1 MVKRGEKLVTQK
13 VRVVKLGP
21 EGHTEC
27 LLAWHEAYPVVAQ
40 SLAQGCFA
48 YIEPDNVIIS
58 NKKELHE
65 RNIEKVIIYAPVA
78 GG

>member
-1 MVKRGEKLVTQK
+1 MVVQK

-27 LLAWHEAYPVVAQ
+27 LMDWHQAYSEVAQ

-48 YIEPDNVIIS
+48 YCEPDNVIIS
-58 NKKELHE
+58 KREELRE
-65 RNIEKVIIYAPVA
+65 RNVEKVIIYAPVC